1 MENTSKPDSC
11 IAKQVLPA
19 PLYLALS
26 YIFEQNITNC
36 VLVGGT
42 ALSGFYA
49 GHRRSDDLDLFVK
62 DELAFSQTLLSVKS
76 LSNIGT
82 QIKEIAHSN
91 QYYKALCKLNS
102 HEFTVDIVQDV
113 NIFKVGTFYKSDAI
127 LIADLPTLFM
137 MKSAA
142 LLSRCSEK
150 DLFDLEWLLKN
161 LKGAS
166 ISDIILGGVKIDSG
180 MKAETV
186 LYSISSSQTRRDA
199 CGFSLD
205 PASDSKVIYDRLIKF
220 KKRLIKELTN
230 ILQHNISSD
239 IKPIIDTLRGLI
251 KLI

>member
-1 MENTSKPDSC
+1 MENTSKPDSG

-19 PLYLALS
+19 PLYQALS
-26 YIFEQNITNC
+26 YIFEQNITGC

-62 DELAFSQTLLSVKS
+62 DDIAFSQTLLAVKS

-82 QIKEIAHSN
+82 QIKDIAHSN
-91 QYYKALCKLNS
+91 QYYKTLCNLNS
-102 HEFTVDIVQDV
+102 HDFTVDIVQDV
-113 NIFKVGTFYKSDAI
+113 NLFKVGTFYKSDAI
-127 LIADLPTLFM
+127 TVADLPTLFM

-150 DLFDLEWLLKN
+150 DLYDLEWLLEN
-161 LKGAS
+161 IKGAS
-166 ISDIILGGVKIDSG
+166 ILDIIQNGVKIDSG

-186 LYSISSSQTRRDA
+186 LYSISSSQTRKEG

-205 PASDSKVIYDRLIKF
+205 PAKDSKAIFDGLIKF

-230 ILQHNISSD
+230 TLQKNTDSD
-239 IKPIIDTLRGLI
+239 LKPIIDTLREL
-251 KLI
+251 K